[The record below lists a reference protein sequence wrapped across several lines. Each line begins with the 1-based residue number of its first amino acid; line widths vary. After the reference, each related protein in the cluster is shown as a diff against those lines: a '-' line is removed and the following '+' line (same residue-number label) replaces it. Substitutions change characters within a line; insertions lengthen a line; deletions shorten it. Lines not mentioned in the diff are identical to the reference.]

1 MTLRKNNDSEN
12 VSTSIRFS
20 KKALDFLV
28 KAGNQNKEDWLEKN
42 QSEYEKVLKKP
53 FIALAIKL
61 KVWLRPLAPK
71 YHFPTKGLGRIKR
84 PAFKVARGQPLYKD
98 WLSIIAT
105 RPAPSRFE
113 SHPHLFFGLFP
124 NEDKKVLVACGLWQP
139 TSRQTR
145 RIREAIRSDARPFQN
160 LFKDQAFKARFP
172 SGFCLDSMA
181 TRVPRGFLESDDNID
196 WIKLKNFVVMKE
208 ISLKAFSSPH
218 FSDQLVHDF
227 TQGLRLNKLLDKAL
241 QDWE

>member
-1 MTLRKNNDSEN
+1 MTLRKNNESEN
-12 VSTSIRFS
+12 VSTPIRFS

-28 KAGNQNKEDWLEKN
+28 KAGKQNKGDWLEKN
-42 QSEYEKVLKKP
+42 QAEYEKVLKKP

-61 KVWLRPLAPK
+61 KVRLRPLAPK

-124 NEDKKVLVACGLWQP
+124 NEDKKVLVASGLWQP

-145 RIREAIRSDARPFQN
+145 RIREAIRSDARPFQT

-172 SGFCLDSMA
+172 SGFCLDNMA

-218 FSDQLVHDF
+218 FSEELVHDF
-227 TQGLRLNKLLDKAL
+227 TQGLRLNNLLDKAL
-241 QDWE
+241 QEWE